1 VSDTCGCCAPNAP
14 LTPVPIDNRPGLSAI
29 AYRVGRF
36 GSFRETILDAI
47 AGTPEL
53 ANLTTRQ
60 SDDDA
65 ITFVDLWAALL
76 DVIAF
81 YQERYAN
88 EVFLRTAQQPETL
101 RRLARLLDYRPRPG
115 VAALA
120 DLAFTLDAGKTVQI
134 PVGLRV
140 QSVPAQNQQPQTFE
154 TLQAIKADAR
164 FNRLRIFPQPTPVNP
179 LRQGSSEAILD
190 RLAGPSFLA
199 ALAPN
204 DPVILFNAGRFDPPE
219 EKKIASLTARDDMV
233 ALSWTK
239 PIVGNR
245 WNTDTKAFKH
255 RRTFRLFGHNAPVS
269 FTQLKKNPSPQEIP
283 WRLLETDFSNP
294 AGTVLVLDSR
304 YSDLAVGAQL
314 LIVMPG
320 PPIAPPPVPPV
331 PPVIDPGDFG
341 SGGVVATLARIDPG
355 GLRGGARGRI
365 GVRTV
370 LASITQ
376 VDQVAATTPIKGIAR
391 GTVPGA
397 MSDTVTQLTLD
408 VSLPPIGDVRDIRL
422 FELVGDPIRFWG
434 FEYNAAMASP
444 TAYLPGRFLETPD
457 GMGIE
462 VGRTIQ
468 QNSFMPG
475 SVIRPQD
482 IDVGRSV
489 TLADGQGRNVQGS
502 VQATPLFDPP
512 HPVANSFG
520 HLVVPLQVDIL
531 SLATGS
537 AVLLGNVA
545 RASQGQTV
553 MNEVLGSGDASAK
566 FQSFTL
572 QRQPL
577 TYVPS
582 SAPGGVSSTLRL
594 FVNRLQWTE
603 VPELFGQPP
612 TAQVFSTR
620 TTNDGNTLIQVG
632 DSTFGA
638 ALPTGNAN
646 VTATYRVG
654 AGVAGRVGAG
664 SLTTLLDRLQGLT
677 SVTNPLPAEG
687 GADPETLETIRRN
700 APRTVRTFD
709 RAVSL
714 QDFQDL
720 VTESGEVAKALAT
733 WVWDGFAPAVHLTV
747 AGEDGGTFSD
757 LTSLAAT
764 LAEARDPNHR
774 LLIDNYT
781 KVPIRLEA
789 KVWVDPARSQ
799 PDVVAGATDAVLAAL
814 AFDELELGEALH
826 LSLIYSVLQDVPGVI
841 AADVTRFGFKNASI
855 PFLLSRG
862 ATFLPNGSVAP
873 VQDFLRIFA
882 ARPNPDHPGQVVPAE
897 LASIETPSQDVLITV
912 QGS

>member
-1 VSDTCGCCAPNAP
+1 VA
-14 LTPVPIDNRPGLSAI
+14 IDNRPGLSAV
-29 AYRVGRF
+29 AYRIGTF
-36 GSFRETILDAI
+36 GSFRETMLDAV

-65 ITFVDLWAALL
+65 ITFIDLWAALL
-76 DVIAF
+76 DVVTF

-88 EVFLRTAQQPETL
+88 EVFLRTAQQPESL

-120 DLAFTLDAGKTVQI
+120 VFAFTLEAGKTTQI

-154 TLQAIKADAR
+154 TLQAIEADAR
-164 FNRLRIFPQPTPVNP
+164 FNRLRIFPKPTPVNP

-199 ALAPN
+199 ALTPN
-204 DPVILFNAGRFDPPE
+204 DPVILFNAGSFDPPE
-219 EKKIASLTARDDMV
+219 EKKVAALTVRDDMV
-233 ALSWTK
+233 ALSWTR

-245 WNTDTKAFKH
+245 WNADTKAFKH
-255 RRTFRLFGHNAPVS
+255 RRTFRLFGYNAPTS
-269 FTQLKKNPSPQEIP
+269 FTQPKTKVIAQGEIP
-283 WRLLETDFSNP
+283 WTLLQTDFSNP
-294 AGTVLVLDSR
+294 AGAVLVLDSR
-304 YSDLAVGAQL
+304 YSDLASGGQL

-320 PPIAPPPVPPV
+320 PPVAPPPP
-331 PPVIDPGDFG
+331 PPVIDPGIFG
-341 SGGVVATLARIDPG
+341 NGGVLTTLERIDPG
-355 GLRGGARGRI
+355 RFQGGGRGSL
-365 GVRTV
+365 GVRTL
-370 LASITQ
+370 LATITQ
-376 VDQVAATTPIKGIAR
+376 VDQVAATTPIHGIPR

-397 MSDTVTQLTLD
+397 MSDAVTQLTLD
-408 VSLPPIGDVRDIRL
+408 ISLPPISDIRNIRVH
-422 FELVGDPIRFWG
+422 ELIGDQIRFWG
-434 FEYNAAMASP
+434 YEYDASMATP
-444 TAYLPGRFLETPD
+444 TAYLPGRFVETPD

-468 QNSFMPG
+468 QNSFAPG

-489 TLADGQGRNVQGS
+489 ILADGQGQNVQGS
-502 VQATPLFDPP
+502 VQGPPLSDPP
-512 HPVANSFG
+512 NPAANAFG
-520 HLVVPLQVDIL
+520 HLVIPLQVDAL
-531 SLATGS
+531 ALATGS

-553 MNEVLGSGDASAK
+553 MNEIVGSGDASAK

-594 FVNRLQWTE
+594 FVNQLQWTE
-603 VPELFGQPP
+603 VPELFSQPP

-620 TTNDGNTLIQVG
+620 TTDDGKTLIQVG
-632 DSTFGA
+632 GSTFGA

-654 AGVAGRVGAG
+654 GGVAGRVDAGA
-664 SLTTLLDRLQGLT
+664 LTTLLDRLQGLT

-687 GADPETLETIRRN
+687 GADPETRETIRRN

-720 VTESGEVAKALAT
+720 VTESGEVAKARAT

-747 AGEDGGTFSD
+747 AGADGGTFSD

-774 LLIDNYT
+774 LLIDNCT

-799 PDVVAGATDAVLAAL
+799 TEVVAAATDAMLKAL

-826 LSLIYSVLQDVPGVI
+826 LSLIYSVLQNVPGVI
-841 AADVTRFGFKNASI
+841 AADVTRFGFKNTSI
-855 PFLLSRG
+855 SFLQSRG

-882 ARPNPDHPGQVVPAE
+882 ARPNPGHPGQVVPAE
-897 LASIETPSQDVLITV
+897 LASIETLSQDVLITM